1 MLTERVWLAVQVV
14 ADRGNSSG
22 RHRRLRTER
31 FPRSY
36 SVVLLAVPRSCRFA
50 LRRWLDW
57 MWPAIWLLPV
67 NAAYGEWPA
76 SGEMCVGQCLLLLL
90 SFVAPQLPR
99 VGPLFCVLSLISL
112 THTNAHP
119 PTHPPPQCAAT

>member
-50 LRRWLDW
+50 LRRWLG
-57 MWPAIWLLPV
+57 A
-67 NAAYGEWPA
+67 
-76 SGEMCVGQCLLLLL
+76 
-90 SFVAPQLPR
+90 
-99 VGPLFCVLSLISL
+99 
-112 THTNAHP
+112 
-119 PTHPPPQCAAT
+119 PPQAASPESPALWCRRC